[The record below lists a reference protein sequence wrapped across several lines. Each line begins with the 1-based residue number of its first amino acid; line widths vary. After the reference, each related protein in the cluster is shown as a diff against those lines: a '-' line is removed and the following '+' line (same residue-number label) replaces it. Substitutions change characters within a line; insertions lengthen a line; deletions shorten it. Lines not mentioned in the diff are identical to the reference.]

1 MLKAGVDI
9 RLNGDP
15 YLMHHK
21 VMIIDKKIVVAGSYK
36 WSWSTENRNDEDLVI
51 PMFASGKLV
60 CTMAKSAR
68 EAYELK
74 DIDILENLPR

>member
-21 VMIIDKKIVVAGSYK
+21 VMIIDKKIVFTGSYK
-36 WSWSTENRNDEDLVI
+36 WSWSTENRNDENLVI
-51 PMFASGKLV
+51 PMFVSGSS
-60 CTMAKSAR
+60 CAWEAKSAR
-68 EAYELK
+68 EVYELK